1 MSNAGSH
8 GTTAGSLLTNTGSP
22 VITAGSLVT
31 TAGGPVTTAGSLVPT
46 ACADSLRYVV
56 PQYGF
61 SFFSAI
67 LLFCTKHAYLS
78 LLLKFESLLGFGISS
93 KSEIIIRSLS

>member
-8 GTTAGSLLTNTGSP
+8 GTTAGSILTTAGSP
-22 VITAGSLVT
+22 VTTAGSLVT
-31 TAGGPVTTAGSLVPT
+31 TAGGPVTTAGHSAGSLVPT

-61 SFFSAI
+61 SFF
-67 LLFCTKHAYLS
+67 LQLFYFFFA
-78 LLLKFESLLGFGISS
+78 
-93 KSEIIIRSLS
+93 